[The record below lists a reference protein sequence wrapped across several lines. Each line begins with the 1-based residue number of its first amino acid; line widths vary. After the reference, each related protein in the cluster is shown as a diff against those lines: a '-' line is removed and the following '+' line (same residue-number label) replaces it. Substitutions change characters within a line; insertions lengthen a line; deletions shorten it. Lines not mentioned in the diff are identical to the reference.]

1 MTPDL
6 KGLHYI
12 TSPNQVQ
19 LDRANKAPMIQN
31 SGDMFRYDPYE
42 YRCCQHNAAFGWPYF
57 SEYLWMATRDN
68 GLAAV
73 MYAPSE
79 VKAKVGDGTEVKLT
93 ETTNYPFDESIAI
106 AVETPKTVRFPL
118 VLRVP
123 AWCANPS
130 VSVNGKPLPA
140 PKDAARGWLVVE
152 RAWSA
157 NDKVVLALPMKIRAQ
172 VWKENRNTVSVSRGP
187 LTYSLKIGERWV
199 REGGTDE
206 FPAQEV
212 YPATAWNY
220 GLVLNVQKPEESF
233 QVVKTGKTAAQP
245 FAAEDAPIVLRA
257 KGRRIPQ
264 WKLEPNG
271 MAGEVEPGPVKSIE
285 PVEEITLI
293 PMGAARLR
301 ISSFPQIGDGPDA
314 HVWDGPAP
322 MVQASASSHFEP
334 PSAVLDGLAPSGSA
348 DRSIPRFV
356 WPQGEGGMWIEYR
369 YSEPR
374 TIGWAEVYWA
384 ADADGRGCALPA
396 SWRLE
401 WWDGEAWKPV
411 EGVAA
416 YPTRKD
422 RFNRVGFTPVHATAI
437 RLQAAAQGRQP
448 AGILEWRV
456 GE

>member
-1 MTPDL
+1 ML
-6 KGLHYI
+6 
-12 TSPNQVQ
+12 S
-19 LDRANKAPMIQN
+19 
-31 SGDMFRYDPYE
+31 
-42 YRCCQHNAAFGWPYF
+42 
-57 SEYLWMATRDN
+57 
-68 GLAAV
+68 
-73 MYAPSE
+73 
-79 VKAKVGDGTEVKLT
+79 
-93 ETTNYPFDESIAI
+93 
-106 AVETPKTVRFPL
+106 
-118 VLRVP
+118 
-123 AWCANPS
+123 
-130 VSVNGKPLPA
+130 LPA
-140 PKDAARGWLVVE
+140 QV
-152 RAWSA
+152 
-157 NDKVVLALPMKIRAQ
+157 RAQ

-212 YPATAWNY
+212 YPATPWNY
-220 GLVLNVQKPEESF
+220 GLVLNAQKPEESF
-233 QVVKTGKTAAQP
+233 QVVRTGKTAAQP

-257 KGRRIPQ
+257 KGQRIPQ

-285 PVEEITLI
+285 PVEEITLV

-301 ISSFPQIGDGPDA
+301 ISSFPLIGDGPDA

-334 PSAVLDGLAPSGSA
+334 PSAVFDGLAPSNSA

-401 WWDGEAWKPV
+401 WWDSSAWRPV
-411 EGVAA
+411 EGATA
-416 YPTRKD
+416 YPTEKD
-422 RFNRVGFTPVHATAI
+422 KFNRVGFTPVHTTAI
-437 RLQAAAQGRQP
+437 RLRAAAQGRQP
-448 AGILEWRV
+448 AGILEWRI